1 MLCRVVLLG
10 EWFCFVFLNCHIR
23 SDLERFWCALYWCAL
38 YWCALFDLVVLKILL
53 FCYFFYYFFRL
64 VMLHGMLYGNES
76 NAMVVER
83 KEKVGRT
90 VWESKLLANEHP
102 TYYGM
107 AVASISKKKIS

>member
-1 MLCRVVLLG
+1 MLDQIWNDIGVLFIGVLCIG
-10 EWFCFVFLNCHIR
+10 VLFLTCGT
-23 SDLERFWCALYWCAL
+23 L
-38 YWCALFDLVVLKILL
+38 LKILL
-53 FCYFFYYFFRL
+53 FFYYFFRL